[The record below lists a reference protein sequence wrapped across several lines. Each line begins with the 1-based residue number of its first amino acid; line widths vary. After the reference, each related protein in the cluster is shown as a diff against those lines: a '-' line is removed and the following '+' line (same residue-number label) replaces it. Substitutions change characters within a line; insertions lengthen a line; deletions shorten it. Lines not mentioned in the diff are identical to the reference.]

1 MVGSWRMP
9 LPSHN
14 AFQITNLTRS
24 NNNRSSINVYYL
36 YLQQTLDPKWERYAC
51 GKTKDQLFMT
61 QLAHMI
67 LKKTTIKPRSLN
79 FFKN

>member
-1 MVGSWRMP
+1 M
-9 LPSHN
+9 
-14 AFQITNLTRS
+14 ITMLIFFS
-24 NNNRSSINVYYL
+24 KISSLLSPNFIQL
-36 YLQQTLDPKWERYAC
+36 KHTLDPKWERYAC

-67 LKKTTIKPRSLN
+67 FKKTTLQPRSLN